1 MKQVDSKLSTSAIH
15 SLDNYHTPTKNIS
28 ADREKIL
35 SDSKKLAFS
44 KKFYWI
50 KL

>member
-1 MKQVDSKLSTSAIH
+1 MNQEDSKLSTSVVH
-15 SLDNYHTPTKNIS
+15 SPDNYHTPTKNIS

-44 KKFYWI
+44 KKFY
-50 KL
+50 

>member
-1 MKQVDSKLSTSAIH
+1 MKQEDSKLSTSAVH
-15 SLDNYHTPTKNIS
+15 SPDNYYTSIKNIS

-44 KKFYWI
+44 KKFY
-50 KL
+50 